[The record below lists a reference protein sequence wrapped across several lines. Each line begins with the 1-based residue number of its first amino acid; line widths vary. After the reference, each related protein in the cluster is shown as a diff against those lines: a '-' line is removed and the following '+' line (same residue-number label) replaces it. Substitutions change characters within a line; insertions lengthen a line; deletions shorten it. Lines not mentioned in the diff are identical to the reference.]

1 MITLI
6 SDHAGVIVAIGNRI
20 PLKEKF
26 VGKRL
31 RLTSTGDND
40 GRSSSVSHFS
50 ESAIKFNRI

>member
-31 RLTSTGDND
+31 RLTSTGDHD

-50 ESAIKFNRI
+50 ESAI